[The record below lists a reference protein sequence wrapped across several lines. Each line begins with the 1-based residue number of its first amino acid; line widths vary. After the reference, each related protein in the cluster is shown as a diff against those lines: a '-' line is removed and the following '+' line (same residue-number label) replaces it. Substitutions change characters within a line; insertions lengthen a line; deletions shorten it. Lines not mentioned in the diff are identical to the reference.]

1 MVDITLT
8 KHYSDLDIIKRTF
21 KYISPVKGKFILG
34 FLLIVINVILNI
46 LIPFIVGSYM
56 DVLKVENLATQSI
69 IYICLFCGSY
79 LLVII
84 ANVVL
89 TYYEVMVIQ
98 KAGQEVVFTLRQAV
112 FEKIESFSH
121 DQLSNIPIGRLVTR
135 VNSDTNALNEL
146 YTNVLV
152 NLLKYILM
160 IIGFFAFMI
169 YVNPL
174 ITLYMLIF
182 IALIIFVTLMYRHY
196 SQKAFSNE
204 RKEVS
209 NLNTFLSENL
219 NGMKII
225 QIFNQEQRKYQEFE
239 KGNRK
244 LVKAN
249 KFVMFVFAVYRP
261 TITLLYYLALALV
274 FFLGFKMVVDGRV
287 FFGSLFTFGRL
298 TTYYQFTDSFFG
310 PIQNIAEQFDKL
322 QAGIVASGR
331 IFNILDMDST
341 IIDEGKKKIE
351 HFNGKIEFKHV
362 YFAYKDEEW
371 ILKDVSFV
379 VKPHQTVAFVGAT
392 GAGKTTILS
401 LIVRNYDIQK
411 GQILIDDIDI
421 KDIPLNT
428 LRKKIGQMLQDVFMF
443 SGTVKDNIV
452 LRDETITDE
461 EVNRAIKYV
470 NADQF
475 ISHLKDGLNTEVS
488 ENGSNF
494 SSGQR
499 QLISFAR
506 TIIRKP
512 EILILDEATAN
523 IDTETERLIQDSLNK
538 MKTIGTMLIV
548 AHRLSTIQHADNI
561 ICLMHGEIIE
571 QGNHQELLKKK
582 GYYYKLYLL
591 QYESN
596 QKTVL

>member
-204 RKEVS
+204 
-209 NLNTFLSENL
+209 
-219 NGMKII
+219 
-225 QIFNQEQRKYQEFE
+225 IFR
-239 KGNRK
+239 
-244 LVKAN
+244 
-249 KFVMFVFAVYRP
+249 
-261 TITLLYYLALALV
+261 
-274 FFLGFKMVVDGRV
+274 
-287 FFGSLFTFGRL
+287 
-298 TTYYQFTDSFFG
+298 
-310 PIQNIAEQFDKL
+310 
-322 QAGIVASGR
+322 
-331 IFNILDMDST
+331 
-341 IIDEGKKKIE
+341 
-351 HFNGKIEFKHV
+351 
-362 YFAYKDEEW
+362 
-371 ILKDVSFV
+371 
-379 VKPHQTVAFVGAT
+379 
-392 GAGKTTILS
+392 
-401 LIVRNYDIQK
+401 
-411 GQILIDDIDI
+411 
-421 KDIPLNT
+421 
-428 LRKKIGQMLQDVFMF
+428 
-443 SGTVKDNIV
+443 
-452 LRDETITDE
+452 
-461 EVNRAIKYV
+461 RA
-470 NADQF
+470 
-475 ISHLKDGLNTEVS
+475 
-488 ENGSNF
+488 
-494 SSGQR
+494 
-499 QLISFAR
+499 
-506 TIIRKP
+506 
-512 EILILDEATAN
+512 
-523 IDTETERLIQDSLNK
+523 
-538 MKTIGTMLIV
+538 
-548 AHRLSTIQHADNI
+548 
-561 ICLMHGEIIE
+561 
-571 QGNHQELLKKK
+571 
-582 GYYYKLYLL
+582 
-591 QYESN
+591 
-596 QKTVL
+596 